1 MLFKIFKV
9 DETSKT
15 SAFRVSIFNL
25 VLTVLLTAA
34 LIGFAISVSYYYDG
48 IEAIQVSRLIFVEVA
63 LNCLFFPFAI
73 SLIIGVKKNKY
84 RWISIWIK
92 AKVVQASYI
101 FLLNFVM
108 QLYITVSLNVGDGL
122 VVLVYTLVI
131 EAFYMENIVYMNNY
145 QRNRQ
150 PKAEDISVPKQVV
163 EEFVI
168 KV

>member
-9 DETSKT
+9 DESSKS

-25 VLTVLLTAA
+25 GLTVLLTAT
-34 LIGFAISVSYYYDG
+34 LIGFAISVFYYYGG
-48 IEAIQVSRLIFVEVA
+48 IEATHVSRLIFVEVA
-63 LNCLFFPFAI
+63 LNCLFFPFGI
-73 SLIIGVKKNKY
+73 LLIIGVKKDKY
-84 RWISIWIK
+84 KWISIWIK

-122 VVLVYTLVI
+122 IVLVYTLVI

-150 PKAEDISVPKQVV
+150 PKDEDIPVPNQVV
-163 EEFVI
+163 KEFVI